1 MKKLTGDEMRILL
14 IHSDYINY
22 KTKSK
27 TKIAEDIAD
36 EKKSMHFENS
46 LVVFTAVEKKDED
59 DPQTVVENA
68 AKEIKEVFNQVK
80 AENIVIY
87 PYAHLSSSLSAP
99 DLAKKI
105 LKGMKDI
112 LVSEGLKVERVP
124 FGWYKSFEISCKGHP
139 LSELSR
145 NIVAEKTA
153 VDKTEE
159 EPSKFH
165 ILSNGKL
172 HDPDTFIY
180 QSSDLE
186 KLVAYELG
194 NLESTG
200 EEPPHVKIMRE
211 KDLADYEPSADVGH
225 LRWYPK
231 GRLIRDLLADYVY
244 NLVTERG
251 AMPVETPIMYDLGDE
266 AIRVHAEKFGER
278 QYRMETKSKNLMLRY
293 ACCFGAF
300 RILSDTFLTW
310 KNLPLAIYELS
321 TYSFRLEKRGEVV
334 GLKRLR
340 GFTMPDMHTIC
351 TDVKQAMQ
359 EFDSQINM
367 CAQTGEDLEINYE
380 TIMRV
385 TADFLEENREWV
397 FESAKKVGKPVLLE
411 ILPKRKHY
419 WISKMDFAAID
430 YLGRPIENPTI
441 QIDVESGERFGI
453 NYINSKE
460 EEETPI
466 IIHCSPTGSIERVI
480 GALLENS
487 AIKSKTKPPM
497 LPVWLSPTQVRILP
511 IAERHL
517 DFALNL
523 ADELREEQI
532 RVDVD
537 DRQETV
543 GKKIRNSAGEWVP
556 YVIVVGD
563 KELETEKIMVNI
575 RESNEKLLMDKNDLI
590 NRIQKD
596 TKGMPFRKLPLPVK
610 LSGRVQF

>member
-1 MKKLTGDEMRILL
+1 MRILL

-22 KTKSK
+22 KIKSK
-27 TKIAEDIAD
+27 TKIAEDIED
-36 EKKSMHFENS
+36 KQKSMHFENS
-46 LVVFTAVEKKDED
+46 LVVFTAVEKSDEKDQESA
-59 DPQTVVENA
+59 VKNA
-68 AKEIKEVFNQVK
+68 LKEILDVFKQVK
-80 AENIVIY
+80 ADNIVIY
-87 PYAHLSSSLSAP
+87 PYAHLSSSLSSP
-99 DLAKKI
+99 DTAKKI
-105 LKGMKDI
+105 LKGMKDAI
-112 LVSEGLKVERVP
+112 ASEGLTVERVP
-124 FGWYKSFEISCKGHP
+124 FGWYKAFEISCKGHP

-145 NIVAEKTA
+145 NIVVEKEAEE
-153 VDKTEE
+153 KTEE
-159 EPSKFH
+159 EPSEFR
-165 ILSNGKL
+165 ILSEGEL
-172 HDPDTFIY
+172 HDPDKFTY

-194 NLESTG
+194 KLKSTG
-200 EEPPHVKIMRE
+200 EEPPHVKIMRD
-211 KDLADYEPSADVGH
+211 KDLADYEPSADIGH

-231 GRLIRDLLADYVY
+231 GRLIRDLLSDYVY

-251 AMPVETPIMYDLGDE
+251 AMPVETPIMYDLADE

-278 QYRMETKSKNLMLRY
+278 QYRMGTKNKDLMLRY

-351 TDVKQAMQ
+351 TDVEQSMQ
-359 EFDSQINM
+359 EFDSLINM

-380 TIMRV
+380 AIMRV
-385 TADFLEENREWV
+385 TADFLEGNKKWV
-397 FESAKKVGKPVLLE
+397 FESAGKVGKPVLLE

-419 WISKMDFAAID
+419 WICKMDFAAID

-441 QIDVESGERFGI
+441 QIDVESGERFKI
-453 NYINSKE
+453 TYINSKE

-487 AIKSKTKPPM
+487 AIQAEKKPPM

-523 ADELREEQI
+523 ADEFKDEQI

-537 DRQETV
+537 DRHETV

-556 YVIVVGD
+556 YVLVIGD
-563 KELETEKIMVNI
+563 KELESGQIMVNI
-575 RESNEKLLMDKNDLI
+575 RETSEKQTVDKKDLI
-590 NRIQKD
+590 KRIQSE
-596 TKGMPFRKLPLPVK
+596 TKGMPFRRLPLPVK
-610 LSGRVQF
+610 LSRRVQF

>member
-1 MKKLTGDEMRILL
+1 MRILL

-27 TKIAEDIAD
+27 TRIAEDIED
-36 EKKSMHFENS
+36 KQKSMHFENS
-46 LVVFTAVEKKDED
+46 LVVFTAVEKSDEKDQESA
-59 DPQTVVENA
+59 VKNA
-68 AKEIKEVFNQVK
+68 VKEILDVFKQVK
-80 AENIVIY
+80 ADNIVIY
-87 PYAHLSSSLSAP
+87 PYAHLSSSLSSP
-99 DLAKKI
+99 DTAKKI
-105 LKGMKDI
+105 LKGMKNAI
-112 LVSEGLKVERVP
+112 ASEGLSVERVP
-124 FGWYKSFEISCKGHP
+124 FGWYKAFEISCKGHP

-145 NIVAEKTA
+145 NIVVEKTA
-153 VDKTEE
+153 EEKTEE

-165 ILSNGKL
+165 ILSKGEI
-172 HDPDTFIY
+172 HDPDKFTY
-180 QSSDLE
+180 HSSDLE

-194 NLESTG
+194 KLKSTG
-200 EEPPHVKIMRE
+200 EEPPHVKIMRD
-211 KDLADYEPSADVGH
+211 KDLADYEPSADIGH

-231 GRLIRDLLADYVY
+231 GRLIRDLLSDYVY

-251 AMPVETPIMYDLGDE
+251 AMPVETPIMYDLADE

-278 QYRMETKSKNLMLRY
+278 QYRMGTKNKDLMLRY

-351 TDVKQAMQ
+351 TDVEQSMQ

-380 TIMRV
+380 AIMRV
-385 TADFLEENREWV
+385 TADFLEENKNWV
-397 FESAKKVGKPVLLE
+397 FESAGKVGKPVLLE

-419 WISKMDFAAID
+419 WICKMDFAAID

-441 QIDVESGERFGI
+441 QIDVESGERFKI
-453 NYINSKE
+453 TYINSKE
-460 EEETPI
+460 EEDTPI

-487 AIKSKTKPPM
+487 AIQAETKPPM

-523 ADELREEQI
+523 ADELKDEQI

-537 DRQETV
+537 DRHETV
-543 GKKIRNSAGEWVP
+543 GKKIRNSAREWVP
-556 YVIVVGD
+556 YILVIGD
-563 KELETEKIMVNI
+563 NELESGQIMVNI
-575 RESNEKLLMDKNDLI
+575 RETSEKQTVDKKDLI
-590 NRIQKD
+590 KRIQSE
-596 TKGMPFRKLPLPVK
+596 TKGMPFRGLPLPVK
-610 LSGRVQF
+610 LSRRVQF

>member
-1 MKKLTGDEMRILL
+1 M

-27 TKIAEDIAD
+27 TRIAEDIED
-36 EKKSMHFENS
+36 EKKSMRFENS

-59 DPQTVVENA
+59 DPQAVTDSVV
-68 AKEIKEVFNQVK
+68 KEIKKVFNQVK

-87 PYAHLSSSLSAP
+87 PYAHLSSSLSSP
-99 DLAKKI
+99 ENAKKI
-105 LKGMKDI
+105 LKDMKES
-112 LVSEGLKVERVP
+112 LAAEGLNVERVP

-145 NIVAEKTA
+145 NIEVKKSEGEKA
-153 VDKTEE
+153 PE

-165 ILSNGKL
+165 ILSEGKL
-172 HDPDTFIY
+172 YDPDKFTFK
-180 QSSDLE
+180 SSDLE

-211 KDLADYEPSADVGH
+211 KNLADYEPSADVGH

-251 AMPVETPIMYDLGDE
+251 AMPVETPIMYDLSDD

-278 QYRMETKSKNLMLRY
+278 QYRMGTRSKDLMLRY

-351 TDVKQAMQ
+351 TDVKQSMQ
-359 EFDSQINM
+359 EFDSQITM
-367 CAQTGEDLEINYE
+367 CAQTGDDLEINYE
-380 TIMRV
+380 AIMRV
-385 TADFLEENREWV
+385 TADFLEKNEEWV
-397 FESAKKVGKPVLLE
+397 YDSASKVGKPVLLE
-411 ILPKRKHY
+411 ILPRRKHY
-419 WISKMDFAAID
+419 WICKMDFAAID

-441 QIDVESGERFGI
+441 QIDVESGERFDI
-453 NYINSKE
+453 KYINSNE

-487 AIKSKTKPPM
+487 AIQSESKPPM
-497 LPVWLSPTQVRILP
+497 LPIWLSPSQIRILP

-517 DFALNL
+517 EYAFNL
-523 ADELREEQI
+523 ADELRSKQI

-537 DRQETV
+537 DRPETV

-563 KELETEKIMVNI
+563 KELESGKILVNV
-575 RESNEKLLMDKNDLI
+575 RETNEKLSMNKNDLI
-590 NRIQKD
+590 KRIKD
-596 TKGMPFRKLPLPVK
+596 ETKGMPFRKLPLPIK